1 MNAPPARALRALEAL
16 NFFMADIAAGVG
28 PFLGVYLLAHGW
40 RSGWIGTV
48 MTFGGV
54 AGVLATAPGGA
65 LIDATGRKRLYIALG
80 SACTIAASAAILISQ
95 NVFLVSFSQIAT
107 ALAGAVLVPAVTA
120 VTLGVVGQGGF
131 NRQMG
136 RNQAYNHAGN
146 VVGAALSGYLGWKF
160 GLNAVFYL
168 AAVFALLSIVSV
180 FLIPDNAIN
189 HRVARGLAEEGEGDG
204 VSGFSTLA
212 KNRPL
217 VVLAA
222 SLAFFHFGNAAM
234 LPLYGLAVVAA
245 KKGNPA
251 AFTAETIVVAQTVMI
266 AASLLLMRVRSQRGL
281 WLALLISFASLP
293 VRGLVAAFFI
303 DAWGVYPVQALDGV
317 GAGLQSVAVPALVAK
332 VLHGTGRVNVGI
344 GAVMT
349 MQAVGAALSP
359 ALGGW
364 IAQGEGYPVA
374 FLALGGVSVVSLA
387 LWIGFG
393 GAVRQAAAPVK
404 ERAASP
410 ASAEIRA
417 TPRRAG

>member
-1 MNAPPARALRALEAL
+1 MNAPPVRALRALEAL

-65 LIDATGRKRLYIALG
+65 LIDATGRKRLYIALSG
-80 SACTIAASAAILISQ
+80 ACTIAASAAVLISQ
-95 NVFLVSFSQIAT
+95 NVFLVSASQIAT
-107 ALAGAVLVPAVTA
+107 ALAGAVMVPAVTA

-146 VVGAALSGYLGWKF
+146 VFGAALSGYLGWKF

-168 AAVFALLSIVSV
+168 AAIFALLSMASAY
-180 FLIPDNAIN
+180 LIPETAIN
-189 HRVARGLAEEGEGDG
+189 HRVARGLAEEDEDG
-204 VSGFSTLA
+204 VSGFATLA

-245 KKGNPA
+245 KKGDPA

-266 AASLLLMRVRSQRGL
+266 VASLVLMRVRSRRGL
-281 WLALLISFASLP
+281 WLALLFSFASLP

-317 GAGLQSVAVPALVAK
+317 GAGLQSVAVPALIAK

-349 MQAVGAALSP
+349 MQGVGAALSP

-364 IAQGEGYPVA
+364 IAQSLGYPVA
-374 FLALGGVSVVSLA
+374 FLSLGAVSAVSLA
-387 LWIGFG
+387 LWVAFAGM
-393 GAVRQAAAPVK
+393 VREKEAPVTA
-404 ERAASP
+404 RAANP
-410 ASAEIRA
+410 ASMDIPARA
-417 TPRRAG
+417 RRAG

>member
-1 MNAPPARALRALEAL
+1 MAALEAL

-28 PFLGVYLLAHGW
+28 PFLGVFLLAHGW

-48 MTFGGV
+48 MTVGGL

-65 LIDATGRKRLYIALG
+65 LIDATRRKRLFIALSG
-80 SACTIAASAAILISQ
+80 LCTIAASTAILISQ
-95 NVFLVSFSQIAT
+95 NVFLVATSQIAT
-107 ALAGAVLVPAVTA
+107 ALAGAVIAPAVTA

-146 VVGAALSGYLGWKF
+146 VAGAALSGYLGWRF
-160 GLNAVFYL
+160 GLDAVFYL
-168 AAVFALLSIVSV
+168 AAVFAVVSIACA
-180 FLIPDNAIN
+180 FAIPEKAID
-189 HRVARGLAEEGEGDG
+189 HRVARGLEESDEDH
-204 VSGFSTLA
+204 VSGIATLF

-222 SLAFFHFGNAAM
+222 ALAFFHFGNAAM

-251 AFTAETIVVAQTVMI
+251 AFTAETIVIAQTVMI
-266 AASLLLMRVRSQRGL
+266 VASLVVMRVRSQRGL
-281 WLALLISFASLP
+281 WLALLCSFASLP
-293 VRGLVAAFFI
+293 VRGLIAAFFI
-303 DAWGVYPVQALDGV
+303 DAWGVYPVQALDGI

-332 VLHGTGRVNVGI
+332 LLQGTGRVNVGI

-349 MQAVGAALSP
+349 MQGVGAALSP

-364 IAQGEGYPVA
+364 IAQAEGYPVA
-374 FLALGGVSVVSLA
+374 FLALGAISVVSLA
-387 LWIGFG
+387 LWLGFG
-393 GAVRQAAAPVK
+393 GVVRKAAAPVK
-404 ERAASP
+404 ARAANP
-410 ASAEIRA
+410 ASAETHAKIR
-417 TPRRAG
+417 PAG